1 MRNRVLIFIGVT
13 SFLFACEKNYTCSC
27 YNPGGKF
34 KSFAVNGTKERAKE
48 KCQKY
53 YEDHYGDIPW
63 NETFCEIE

>member
-1 MRNRVLIFIGVT
+1 MRKLLLMLWLLVSL
-13 SFLFACEKNYTCSC
+13 LFSCEKNYTCSC

-34 KSFAVNGTKERAKE
+34 KSFEISGSKERANE

-63 NETFCEIE
+63 NETFCEVE